1 MNSMWSGDTTK
12 KDNWCEAFIQG
23 EREGVSS
30 QQAAESLNGAYRQ
43 LGYRD
48 GPMVHIAERAIARE
62 IRILRDNQTKYRELI
77 RQGELV
83 GPRLKE
89 IIA

>member
-1 MNSMWSGDTTK
+1 MWDGDNTNK
-12 KDNWCEAFIQG
+12 KHQCEAFIEG
-23 EREGVSS
+23 EREGISS

-62 IRILRDNQTKYRELI
+62 IRIMREHRTTYGKLMAS
-77 RQGELV
+77 GEVV
-83 GPRLKE
+83 GQRMKDRV
-89 IIA
+89 A